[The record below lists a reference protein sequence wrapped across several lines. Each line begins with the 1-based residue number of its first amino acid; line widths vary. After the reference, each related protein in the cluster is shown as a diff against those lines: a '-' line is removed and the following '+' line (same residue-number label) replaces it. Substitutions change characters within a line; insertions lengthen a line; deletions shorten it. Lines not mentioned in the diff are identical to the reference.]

1 MKETLMPRRRA
12 RAFAAG
18 VALALLATL
27 AACGDDPSDAGEP
40 AGGGT
45 TAADSQDEEGAATT
59 AAESAD
65 TTEAAATTEGASPSS
80 GASTSAGTASTTTV
94 TGPPASTAE
103 FEVADFA
110 FLPEE
115 IEITA
120 GGEVIWINNDDFAH
134 QIVATDSENP
144 FPGDGTID
152 TDETY
157 AVTFAEPGKYDY
169 FCGIHN
175 SMTGSIAVI

>member
-18 VALALLATL
+18 VALVLLATL
-27 AACGDDPSDAGEP
+27 AACGDDPSDEGEP

-45 TAADSQDEEGAATT
+45 TAAASQDEEGAATT
-59 AAESAD
+59 AAESAAS
-65 TTEAAATTEGASPSS
+65 TQAPATTEGA
-80 GASTSAGTASTTTV
+80 ATSAAASGTPGGTSTTTAA
-94 TGPPASTAE
+94 GPPATTGE
-103 FEVADFA
+103 VEVADFT
-110 FLPEE
+110 FIPEE

-120 GGEVIWINNDDFAH
+120 GGEVIWFNRDDFAH
-134 QIVATDSENP
+134 QIVATDSEHP
-144 FPGDGTID
+144 FAGDGTIQ

-157 AVTFAEPGKYDY
+157 SVTFAEAGTYDY

-175 SMTGSIAVI
+175 SMTGSIVVT

>member
-1 MKETLMPRRRA
+1 MPRRRA

-18 VALALLATL
+18 VALVLLATL
-27 AACGDDPSDAGEP
+27 AACGDDPSDEGEP

-45 TAADSQDEEGAATT
+45 TVAASSEDEGRRGDHRSRERRIDRSRRDHRRRGVDECGRERA
-59 AAESAD
+59 
-65 TTEAAATTEGASPSS
+65 PPRRH
-80 GASTSAGTASTTTV
+80 ASTTTV
-94 TGPPASTAE
+94 TGPPAATGE
-103 FEVADFA
+103 VEVADFA
-110 FLPEE
+110 FVPEE

-144 FPGDGTID
+144 FAGEGTID

-157 AVTFAEPGKYDY
+157 SVTFAEPGTYDY

-175 SMTGSIAVI
+175 SMTGSVVVI